1 MMNRRDFMKL
11 SAASA
16 VTMGAVAGMAPASFA
31 ENAGVHT
38 DAEVQAMVAEE
49 LRLSREV
56 AFYPAAFRGDFD
68 KFYVLF
74 HKLSRAQYEK
84 VDGAAAP
91 GINASHYDMCVALT
105 NARKAL
111 RQIKDPKSTVWEIWG
126 DQMAVESPLP
136 TNWENCYDNEGFR
149 PFLNPYLL
157 RDQGKV
163 KGNVIIIAG
172 GGSTHRNN
180 VVEGYPVAEFFN
192 KNGYNAFVLQRRV
205 NPYAAVDQR
214 LDLARAI
221 RYIRHNASEKHIGKT
236 DIMIAVGFSAG
247 GMNVMQVVADQ
258 FGTTN
263 TPDKVYPSYVCDAVD
278 YESADLNVAI
288 PIYGLFVTGL
298 DFTKNPNLPP
308 GLWCCGAEGRPERYD
323 AALSAG
329 VREYLQGFQL
339 LSGTRC
345 APRCG
350 LGHWHQGLCGLL
362 HPDRPVAGY
371 GGELYREP
379 SGSGGKEDRHG
390 LRGLCMVSCPDRS
403 S

>member
-1 MMNRRDFMKL
+1 MKRRDFMKL

-180 VVEGYPVAEFFN
+180 VVEGYPV
-192 KNGYNAFVLQRRV
+192 
-205 NPYAAVDQR
+205 
-214 LDLARAI
+214 DLARAI

-308 GLWCCGAEGRPERYD
+308 VFGAVGQKD
-323 AALSAG
+323 GLSAMMLPSLPECANTFKDFSFYLAPDAPHG
-329 VREYLQGFQL
+329 V
-339 LSGTRC
+339 
-345 APRCG
+345 G
-350 LGHWHQGLCGLL
+350 LGTGTKGYVDYYTQIAQWPDMAVNFIESRLGLVEKKIDMDSVGF
-362 HPDRPVAGY
+362 AW
-371 GGELYREP
+371 
-379 SGSGGKEDRHG
+379 
-390 LRGLCMVSCPDRS
+390 
-403 S
+403 

>member
-263 TPDKVYPSYVCDAVD
+263 TPDKVYPSYVCDAECGDPHLRTVRHRSGLHE
-278 YESADLNVAI
+278 ESQPA
-288 PIYGLFVTGL
+288 
-298 DFTKNPNLPP
+298 P

-371 GGELYREP
+371 GGELHREP
-379 SGSGGKEDRHG
+379 SGSGGKENRYG
-390 LRGLCMVSCPDRS
+390 LRGLCMVSCRGS
-403 S
+403 

>member
-1 MMNRRDFMKL
+1 LYCGTICADFDGVIQLECLSGPAAGRLLHSFGRLCSAQMSRLHLKGEMMMNRRDFMKL

-84 VDGAAAP
+84 VDGAAVP

-205 NPYAAVDQR
+205 NPYAAVDQQ

-221 RYIRHNASEKHIGKT
+221 RSIRHLIYE
-236 DIMIAVGFSAG
+236 
-247 GMNVMQVVADQ
+247 
-258 FGTTN
+258 
-263 TPDKVYPSYVCDAVD
+263 YPFQIFA
-278 YESADLNVAI
+278 
-288 PIYGLFVTGL
+288 FTGYSFL
-298 DFTKNPNLPP
+298 
-308 GLWCCGAEGRPERYD
+308 
-323 AALSAG
+323 
-329 VREYLQGFQL
+329 
-339 LSGTRC
+339 
-345 APRCG
+345 
-350 LGHWHQGLCGLL
+350 
-362 HPDRPVAGY
+362 
-371 GGELYREP
+371 
-379 SGSGGKEDRHG
+379 
-390 LRGLCMVSCPDRS
+390 
-403 S
+403 

>member
-180 VVEGYPVAEFFN
+180 VWKATRWPSSSTRTATTP
-192 KNGYNAFVLQRRV
+192 LCCS
-205 NPYAAVDQR
+205 AAST
-214 LDLARAI
+214 L
-221 RYIRHNASEKHIGKT
+221 
-236 DIMIAVGFSAG
+236 M
-247 GMNVMQVVADQ
+247 
-258 FGTTN
+258 
-263 TPDKVYPSYVCDAVD
+263 P
-278 YESADLNVAI
+278 
-288 PIYGLFVTGL
+288 
-298 DFTKNPNLPP
+298 
-308 GLWCCGAEGRPERYD
+308 LWISGWIWH
-323 AALSAG
+323 ALSATSATTP
-329 VREYLQGFQL
+329 LKNT
-339 LSGTRC
+339 S
-345 APRCG
+345 A
-350 LGHWHQGLCGLL
+350 
-362 HPDRPVAGY
+362 RPI
-371 GGELYREP
+371 
-379 SGSGGKEDRHG
+379 S
-390 LRGLCMVSCPDRS
+390 
-403 S
+403 